1 MQIIDE
7 LLPSENTIYNK
18 LEEYY
23 DPKKVLMFDIET
35 TGLSASSSFIYI
47 IGYNIKREDG
57 WHIIQL
63 FNDDGES
70 EPEMIRYFM
79 EVLSCYSYL
88 IEFNGD
94 SFDVPFVKKRLELI
108 NRRQG
113 LDIPDNFE
121 NINQVDLY
129 KLIRPF
135 KKALGLANLKQKTI
149 ERFLGLN
156 RIDQM
161 NGGQLI
167 FVYFNYLTDRSSRDR
182 SLLLQ
187 HNRDDMEGMFYLTDI
202 FALKK
207 LSEGELSFSGME
219 MTNTNSLRLKLAITP
234 QHPMAISFAA
244 LGNELSPSKSLND
257 SCSVNKRESTAPLLI
272 VSGRANDAYI
282 SIPVSSGIFKYY
294 FSDYKNYLY
303 YPELDAA
310 YHKDLA
316 ATLKNYSSCT
326 AKASN
331 CYTKLEGFFIKKYG
345 FKDGK
350 NFYPEETESP
360 GKADAYIELSDE
372 FLSDTELLNAYLR
385 HLVSYILTGTC
396 HK

>member
-7 LLPSENTIYNK
+7 LLPKENKIYDK

-23 DPKKVLMFDIET
+23 DPQDIMMFDIET

-47 IGYNIKREDG
+47 IGYNIKMADG

-70 EPEMIRYFM
+70 EPEIISHFMRELARYK
-79 EVLSCYSYL
+79 YL

-94 SFDVPFVKKRLELI
+94 SFDVPYVKKRLELI

-121 NINQVDLY
+121 KVQQIDLY

-135 KKALGLANLKQKTI
+135 KKALGLANMKQKTI
-149 ERFLGLN
+149 ERFLGID

-161 NGGQLI
+161 NGGELI
-167 FVYFNYLTDRSSRDR
+167 YVYFNYLTDKTVRER

-187 HNRDDMEGMFYLTDI
+187 HNRDDMEGMFFLTDI

-207 LSEGELSFSGME
+207 LSEGRLNFSGME
-219 MTNTNSLRLKLAITP
+219 MINSNQLRLKLSFKPEYALGL
-234 QHPMAISFAA
+234 SFAA
-244 LGNELSPSKSLND
+244 TD
-257 SCSVNKRESTAPLLI
+257 PLLI
-272 VSGRANDAYI
+272 VSGKADDAYI
-282 SIPVSSGIFKYY
+282 SLPVSKGVFKYFY
-294 FSDYKNYLY
+294 KDYKNYNY

-316 ATLKNYSSCT
+316 STLTDYTSCP

-331 CYTKLEGFFIKKYG
+331 CYTRLEGFFIKKYG
-345 FKDGK
+345 F
-350 NFYPEETESP
+350 TEGQSFFP
-360 GKADAYIELSDE
+360 DDKESTGKADAYIELSDE
-372 FLSDTELLNAYLR
+372 FLSDTELLNDYIR
-385 HLVSYILTGTC
+385 HVVHTIMTGSKTR
-396 HK
+396 

>member
-7 LLPSENTIYNK
+7 LLPKENKIYDK

-23 DPKKVLMFDIET
+23 DPQDIMMFDIET

-47 IGYNIKREDG
+47 IGYNIKMADG
-57 WHIIQL
+57 WHIFQL

-70 EPEMIRYFM
+70 EPEIISHFMRELARYK
-79 EVLSCYSYL
+79 YL

-94 SFDVPFVKKRLELI
+94 SFDVPYVKKRLELI

-121 NINQVDLY
+121 KVQQIDLY

-135 KKALGLANLKQKTI
+135 KKALGLANMKQKTI
-149 ERFLGLN
+149 ERFLGID

-161 NGGQLI
+161 NGGELI
-167 FVYFNYLTDRSSRDR
+167 YVYFNYLTDKTAHER

-187 HNRDDMEGMFYLTDI
+187 HNRDDMEGMFFLTDI

-207 LSEGELSFSGME
+207 LSEGRLNFSGME
-219 MTNTNSLRLKLAITP
+219 MINSNQLRLKLSFKPEYALGL
-234 QHPMAISFAA
+234 SFAA
-244 LGNELSPSKSLND
+244 TD
-257 SCSVNKRESTAPLLI
+257 PLLI
-272 VSGRANDAYI
+272 VSGKQDDAYI
-282 SIPVSSGIFKYY
+282 SLPVSKGIFKYFY
-294 FSDYKNYLY
+294 KDYKNYNY

-316 ATLKNYSSCT
+316 STLTDYTSCH

-331 CYTKLEGFFIKKYG
+331 CYTRLEGFFIKKYG
-345 FKDGK
+345 FTEGQSFFPDDKESTGK
-350 NFYPEETESP
+350 S
-360 GKADAYIELSDE
+360 DAYIELSDE
-372 FLSDTELLNAYLR
+372 FLSDTELLNDYIR
-385 HLVSYILTGTC
+385 HIVHAIMTGAKTR
-396 HK
+396 